1 MAVKLYLKYIDD
13 TFLWSIVLSYEH
25 DLKKIYNWIWLFWLS
40 GRKMVLFKSSNLDW
54 FLEYQFTL
62 NRLYKFS
69 ILLLTSWSDTNRLW
83 PPGTC
88 FIMCRSIFSFSR
100 IATPVSIK
108 IGGWDASKFVRKSA
122 GGLFMSTVVIF
133 KEIVLSSANRY
144 KSIKYSWQN
153 MQAPFRLPSIVDAW
167 K

>member
-1 MAVKLYLKYIDD
+1 MHNSKL
-13 TFLWSIVLSYEH
+13 
-25 DLKKIYNWIWLFWLS
+25 
-40 GRKMVLFKSSNLDW
+40 
-54 FLEYQFTL
+54 TL

-69 ILLLTSWSDTNRLW
+69 ILLLTSWSETNKLW

-88 FIMCRSIFSFSR
+88 FIMCRSIFSFSS

-108 IGGWDASKFVRKSA
+108 IGGCAASKFVRKSA

-153 MQAPFRLPSIVDAW
+153 MQAPFRLPSIVDAC
-167 K
+167 KKIKLLKSIEIETTGNYIINL